1 MKGIL
6 LAGGKGTRLHP
17 LTRITNKHL
26 IAVYDKPMIMYP
38 LELLTKSGIKDILI
52 ISGREHAGHFLE
64 FLGSGADLGINLT
77 YRVQDQAGGIAHA
90 LLLAENFAKDDDM
103 TVILCDNIFEQDF
116 KKYVGNFKS
125 GARIFLK
132 SVPDAQRFG
141 VAVVKNG
148 IVEKIIEKP
157 KNPPSQLAVT
167 GIYQYDHRVFDI
179 IKKLKPSARG
189 EYEITDVNNAYIKTR
204 ELQAEIIKGY
214 WSDVG
219 THASLARTIKWVA
232 NKK

>member
-132 SVPDAQRFG
+132 SVPDRCPTFWRRGSQKRNCRKNNREAQ
-141 VAVVKNG
+141 
-148 IVEKIIEKP
+148 E
-157 KNPPSQLAVT
+157 
-167 GIYQYDHRVFDI
+167 
-179 IKKLKPSARG
+179 SAKSIG
-189 EYEITDVNNAYIKTR
+189 GNWNISV
-204 ELQAEIIKGY
+204 
-214 WSDVG
+214 
-219 THASLARTIKWVA
+219 
-232 NKK
+232 